1 MYIALRVCRNTH
13 THTHTHTHKKPML
26 ASRVSRLEFVL
37 VPLYTHT
44 SVPNGGDLIRL
55 AARVLKSQ

>member
-1 MYIALRVCRNTH
+1 
-13 THTHTHTHKKPML
+13 ML